1 MHKQPF
7 RCAVTT
13 ALALS
18 FCPAVV
24 PAAGNDVSTADWLHI
39 VPGDV
44 KLYVE
49 LRNLNAIRAQFR
61 HLGIWGVVRELSRP
75 DESRATT
82 QPWHRRAESSLDLDP
97 EAAISQVLGRRAAL
111 IAAHLQDW
119 QAGVLLAEL
128 PAQTQLRTLLRRWN
142 ARAASGAAAVQR
154 YTLRGGIALAV
165 RGRTLVFG
173 PAADTSGLW
182 ARTVRLLEGRRG
194 PSLANQSEFAG
205 LRSRLAID
213 ESGIAFASWP
223 GESEAQPAGAIR
235 SNRLLVGFSITPT
248 GIDCE
253 LHGQAAGAPALA
265 STEACLDLARL
276 PATTLA
282 CWSGSFDP
290 SSFIRPLDAQR
301 AASDI
306 SLVEL
311 FLGFL
316 SPPTPKQSDLAAELG
331 PRFTVVVDSDRRRS
345 EKRYEL
351 PWLSLILE
359 ARDAAA
365 VNARLQPVVQLFLSL
380 LSAPGPEDAPSATAV
395 PIHSET
401 CEDVEVRSVALGELL
416 AKRPALSFLSGIELC
431 WGNLDGRLILS
442 SSREHVESIVR
453 AVRGKAPVLAG
464 ERGFAELGRPVEG
477 SEPVVEWLHVR
488 GSALSRM
495 LTSLLL
501 YTMREHP
508 TALSG
513 RWWRSWASER
523 LRQKTRLGVG
533 LKPDATNDRRAVVV
547 EISPVSPA
555 RGRLRIGD
563 IIVAVA
569 GAPLTTTRPAT
580 EVAKRYG
587 QRGEAREF
595 SLTVLRDG
603 ETLDISVPVAP
614 GQPLDLSRFDPPRAI
629 RYLAALLRRIR
640 VLSIRRL
647 AAGPAELNARAI
659 IRWDPP
665 KPRRR

>member
-7 RCAVTT
+7 RCAVAA

-18 FCPAVV
+18 LYSTVV
-24 PAAGNDVSTADWLHI
+24 TAADNDGPTADWLRI
-39 VPGDV
+39 VPGDAR
-44 KLYVE
+44 LYVE
-49 LRNLNAIRAQFR
+49 LRNLDAIRAQFR
-61 HLGIWGVVRELSRP
+61 HLGIWGVVRELSKP
-75 DESRATT
+75 DESSATT

-111 IAAHLQDW
+111 IAARPRDW

-128 PAQTQLRTLLRRWN
+128 PEQTQLRTLLRRWN

-173 PAADTSGLW
+173 PAADASGVW

-194 PSLANQSEFAG
+194 PSLADQSEFAG
-205 LRSRLAID
+205 LKSRLSID
-213 ESGIAFASWP
+213 QTGIAFVSWS
-223 GESEAQPAGAIR
+223 GESGAQPAGAVR

-248 GIDCE
+248 GIECE
-253 LHGQAAGAPALA
+253 LHGQAAGSPALA
-265 STEACLDLARL
+265 STEPCLDLSRL

-290 SSFIRPLDAQR
+290 SRFNRQLGVHR

-316 SPPTPKQSDLAAELG
+316 SSPSPKSSDLAAELG
-331 PRFTVVVDSDRRRS
+331 PRFTLVADSDRRRS

-351 PWLSLILE
+351 PRLSLILE
-359 ARDAAA
+359 SRDAAA
-365 VNARLQPVVQLFLSL
+365 INARLQPVVQLFLSL
-380 LSAPGPEDAPSATAV
+380 LSAPGPEDAPPATPA
-395 PIHSET
+395 PIRSEM
-401 CEDVEVRSVALGELL
+401 CEDVEVRSIALGELL

-442 SSREHVESIVR
+442 SSRRHVQSIVL
-453 AVRGKAPVLAG
+453 AARGKAPVLAG
-464 ERGFAELGRPVEG
+464 RQGFAELGRPVEG

-495 LTSLLL
+495 LTSLLIF
-501 YTMREHP
+501 TMREHP

-513 RWWRSWASER
+513 RWWRSWASQR

-533 LKPDATNDRRAVVV
+533 LKPDAAGDHRAVVA

-569 GAPLTTTRPAT
+569 GAPLATTRPAT

-587 QRGEAREF
+587 QRGEARAF

-603 ETLDISVPVAP
+603 EMLDIDIPVAP

-640 VLSIRRL
+640 VLSVRRL
-647 AAGPAELNARAI
+647 AGGPAELSARAI
-659 IRWDPP
+659 IRWDQP